1 MEQGSGPELM
11 RGRFGIVGGGSW
23 GTALAIHLHGAGYS
37 VSVYEPQPDRAEE
50 LREYRENR
58 IGLPGVPIP
67 EEIAISDQPEAVLE
81 ACQWLVIALPSH
93 LVRESLRTLRSLRL
107 AWDRVTV
114 VSGTKGLEIQTLA
127 RMSQV
132 IEEELPVRRDQI
144 VVLSGPSHAEEVS
157 RGIPTAVV
165 AASVSEDAARRAQR
179 AFMTPRFRVYASRDV
194 IGVELGGALKNV
206 IAIAAGICDGLG
218 FGDNTKAA
226 LQPRGL
232 VEMVRLGRALGADPM
247 TFAGLSGMGDL
258 IVTCMSRHSRNRQFG
273 EYIGRGLSFTEAMA
287 KMTMVAEGVRTT
299 QAAYELSRRLSV
311 EMPITAEVYRIL
323 YEGKKPEAALFDLMT
338 RHPKME
344 TWG

>member
-1 MEQGSGPELM
+1 MAE
-11 RGRFGIVGGGSW
+11 RFCVLGGGSW
-23 GTALAIHLHGAGYS
+23 GTALAILLNS
-37 VSVYEPQPDRAEE
+37 VGHEVSIWEPLEERAEE
-50 LREYRENR
+50 IARTRENR
-58 IGLPGVPIP
+58 IGLPGVRIPRSIRIGADP
-67 EEIAISDQPEAVLE
+67 EEVLDG
-81 ACQWLVIALPSH
+81 AAWLVLALPSH
-93 LVRESLRTLRSLRL
+93 VVREALRSI
-107 AWDRVTV
+107 AKAKQDWAPVTV
-114 VSGTKGLEIQTLA
+114 VSGTKGLEIETFA

-132 IEEELPVRRDQI
+132 IAEELPVRPEQI

-165 AASVSEDAARRAQR
+165 VASASEESARRAQA
-179 AFMTPRFRVYASRDV
+179 AFMNPRFRVYTSRDV
-194 IGVELGGALKNV
+194 AGVELGGALKNI

-258 IVTCMSRHSRNRQFG
+258 IVTCMSRHSRNRRFG
-273 EYIGRGLSFTEAMA
+273 EYIGQGLSFDEAMA
-287 KMTMVAEGVRTT
+287 KMTMVAEGVRTAK
-299 QAAYELSRRLSV
+299 AAHNLAQKLGV

-323 YEGKKPEAALFDLMT
+323 YEGKRPQDALMDLMT
-338 RHPKME
+338 RDPKME